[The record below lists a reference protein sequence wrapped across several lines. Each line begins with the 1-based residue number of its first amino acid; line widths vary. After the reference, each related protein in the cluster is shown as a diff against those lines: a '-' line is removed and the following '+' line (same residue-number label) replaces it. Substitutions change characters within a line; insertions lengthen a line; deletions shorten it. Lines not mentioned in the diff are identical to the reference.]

1 MVIGAS
7 SEVKDP
13 TNVIT
18 NSLAEQWTD
27 VSATAQSQDAD
38 APTVVI
44 TQLTANSAGNWR
56 HPAVGEDSR
65 GNRLVIFR
73 GPDGKK
79 YYYVY
84 CKKGGTWSSPK
95 VIYGGDQPAL
105 IRSLYANIEVD
116 STDRF
121 HCEWEDAKGA
131 VYATFRDGTWT
142 KPFKIKTR
150 GRYDLTSSFALR
162 SNDEVVFVDC
172 EVLNLSKD
180 IYIHTKRKDEHQFK
194 NPFNASRDKPGSTQ
208 PCIAIDSKDNSWVVW
223 KSDYLHSGLAE
234 NLIIYL
240 APFDKNNKDG
250 DIDWLIMSP
259 DPGWTFLP
267 QVAVNNEDKVMILG
281 SWSKGRQYISRLY
294 DPATK
299 TLGPIISLNIG
310 LCFSPW
316 HTFFS
321 RLSAHGKDFYAAV
334 MTSGRVL
341 LLMKFDENTSKWTRV
356 AQVSN
361 RSVEM
366 FDLYSGYDKMLIAWN
381 NNSEPTSVYV
391 TTVSVDPYIKFRVQ
405 SVSNL
410 RVEKS
415 DERSFF
421 RRYIK
426 NILTWEANPENT
438 KREIVITAQRI
449 YRKGLTE
456 DNSKWTRITEVAGTV
471 LQYEDRNVA
480 PDSNYVYAVTCVDDK
495 ENESEIFKK

>member
-1 MVIGAS
+1 
-7 SEVKDP
+7 
-13 TNVIT
+13 
-18 NSLAEQWTD
+18 
-27 VSATAQSQDAD
+27 
-38 APTVVI
+38 
-44 TQLTANSAGNWR
+44 
-56 HPAVGEDSR
+56 
-65 GNRLVIFR
+65 
-73 GPDGKK
+73 
-79 YYYVY
+79 
-84 CKKGGTWSSPK
+84 
-95 VIYGGDQPAL
+95 
-105 IRSLYANIEVD
+105 
-116 STDRF
+116 
-121 HCEWEDAKGA
+121 
-131 VYATFRDGTWT
+131 
-142 KPFKIKTR
+142 
-150 GRYDLTSSFALR
+150 
-162 SNDEVVFVDC
+162 
-172 EVLNLSKD
+172 
-180 IYIHTKRKDEHQFK
+180 
-194 NPFNASRDKPGSTQ
+194 
-208 PCIAIDSKDNSWVVW
+208 
-223 KSDYLHSGLAE
+223 
-234 NLIIYL
+234 
-240 APFDKNNKDG
+240 
-250 DIDWLIMSP
+250 
-259 DPGWTFLP
+259 
-267 QVAVNNEDKVMILG
+267 
-281 SWSKGRQYISRLY
+281 
-294 DPATK
+294 
-299 TLGPIISLNIG
+299 
-310 LCFSPW
+310 
-316 HTFFS
+316 
-321 RLSAHGKDFYAAV
+321 